1 MQCFFEQEVGERRIE
16 YRKVKTLIAI
26 KKSELLLLLHCIIK
40 HSLIRHPHDPS
51 FLGVSVVWRPTQKA
65 PPPTQTL
72 HTNPIPSLF
81 SVHGPCP
88 TISLT
93 YIYPLTSSIS
103 FQHYSIIHTHPSHTI
118 STRFK
123 LYLR

>member
-1 MQCFFEQEVGERRIE
+1 MQCFFEQELGERRIE

-65 PPPTQTL
+65 PLPHRPYK
-72 HTNPIPSLF
+72 NPSSQAIPSPF
-81 SVHGPCP
+81 SVHGPYP
-88 TISLT
+88 TMSLT
-93 YIYPLTSSIS
+93 
-103 FQHYSIIHTHPSHTI
+103 
-118 STRFK
+118 
-123 LYLR
+123 